1 MNGTFQKWANY
12 KHLSN
17 NVAQTGITAYNNPY
31 VVYDSQIIHV
41 VTVTGLLPGVTYYY
55 KPVDSCRLFSFKMPP
70 KSDGKGSSIIN
81 LFVYLNLRYF
91 HTYSTYM
98 YNTYIHKRYMKS
110 SSMHICT
117 FIHTFI
123 NTYSNGHNFCKIR
136 FLKTIDNEYL
146 YKRCLYEVFCVK

>member
-70 KSDGKGSSIIN
+70 KGSSIFN
-81 LFVYLNLRYF
+81 LFVKILSYI
-91 HTYSTYM
+91 HTYIYTVH
-98 YNTYIHKRYMKS
+98 TYI
-110 SSMHICT
+110 
-117 FIHTFI
+117 
-123 NTYSNGHNFCKIR
+123 
-136 FLKTIDNEYL
+136 
-146 YKRCLYEVFCVK
+146 